1 MMRFTLSLLLLAG
14 FATASA
20 NASANSSAGDG
31 AAPAPSKP
39 AAAQPEA
46 APTSGGDRAAP
57 SWEPGPFKARYRVT
71 YEGVPIT
78 ATGTRELIH
87 GDNGDFHFASRV
99 SAFMAH
105 MEESAHFT
113 QDDDGTLRPV
123 TYAERRS
130 GLIGSRNRQLSFD
143 WSVPELVRSGDQQAV
158 QPLDGLVY
166 DPVSWQLA
174 LQRDL
179 SRGDYKVGDSFFY
192 QVSSGGEPDEYEL
205 RVMGTPSLS
214 VPAGDFKTVLL
225 RREHESDRET
235 WIWVAPE
242 HDYLLVRLEH
252 VDGRRLTLALEAIL
266 EP

>member
-1 MMRFTLSLLLLAG
+1 MMRFMLSLLLLAG
-14 FATASA
+14 VAAASA
-20 NASANSSAGDG
+20 EDHGD
-31 AAPAPSKP
+31 APAPV
-39 AAAQPEA
+39 AE
-46 APTSGGDRAAP
+46 RAAP

-78 ATGTRELIH
+78 ATGTRELSH
-87 GDNGDFHFASRV
+87 GSNGDFHFASRV

-105 MEESAHFT
+105 MEENAHFT
-113 QDDDGTLRPV
+113 QDVDGTLRPV

-130 GLIGSRNRQLSFD
+130 GLIGSRNRHLLFD
-143 WSVPELVRSGDQQAV
+143 WEERELVRSGDKQDV
-158 QPLDGLVY
+158 HPLEGLVY

-179 SRGDYKVGDSFFY
+179 SRGDYAVGDRFFY
-192 QVSSGGEPDEYEL
+192 SVSNGGEPDEYEL
-205 RVMGTPSLS
+205 RIIGTPSLN
-214 VPAGDFKTVLL
+214 VPAGSFETVLL

-235 WIWVAPE
+235 WIWVAPD
-242 HDYLLVRLEH
+242 HNYLLVRLEH

>member
-1 MMRFTLSLLLLAG
+1 MMRFMLSLLLLTGVAM
-14 FATASA
+14 TSA
-20 NASANSSAGDG
+20 DD
-31 AAPAPSKP
+31 AAPEP
-39 AAAQPEA
+39 AAE
-46 APTSGGDRAAP
+46 RAIP

-71 YEGVPIT
+71 YEGVPVT
-78 ATGTRELIH
+78 ATGTRELSH
-87 GDNGDFHFASRV
+87 GDNGDFHFAARV

-105 MEESAHFT
+105 MEENARFT
-113 QDDDGTLRPV
+113 QDDDGTLRPA

-130 GLIGSRNRQLSFD
+130 GLIGSRNRHLKFD
-143 WSVPELVRSGDQQAV
+143 WSVPELVRTGDKQDV
-158 QPLDGLVY
+158 HRLDGLVY

-179 SRGDYKVGDSFFY
+179 SRGDYRVGDSFSY
-192 QVSSGGEPDEYEL
+192 LVSNGGEPDEYFL
-205 RVMGTPSLS
+205 RVVGTPSLN
-214 VPAGDFKTVLL
+214 VPAGSFQTVLL

-235 WIWVAPE
+235 WIWVSPD